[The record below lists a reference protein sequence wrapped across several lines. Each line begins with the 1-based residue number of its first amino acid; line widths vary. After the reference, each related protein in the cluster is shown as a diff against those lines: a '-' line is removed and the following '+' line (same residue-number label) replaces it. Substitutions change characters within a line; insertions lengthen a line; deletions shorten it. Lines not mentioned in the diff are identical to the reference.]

1 MNFTLLLMLAVHLIN
16 NVFSIFIIG
25 CFLFTSCFIYL
36 AAMRALFFSIL
47 AEASTSMTL
56 YIFYLLDYFSF
67 FSLKDIAITQLFIN
81 NIFII
86 GFLFLITFIITCLLD
101 NLRIPFDYLECESEL
116 VAGIVTE
123 FSGVFF
129 VIYSLMEINHILLA
143 SLLITTLAFG
153 GSYITLKSLLTIIL
167 VFLFPRA
174 IGCRLKITT
183 AQTFSLLFLFII
195 NFLFFF

>member
-1 MNFTLLLMLAVHLIN
+1 
-16 NVFSIFIIG
+16 
-25 CFLFTSCFIYL
+25 
-36 AAMRALFFSIL
+36 MRALFFSIL
-47 AEASTSMTL
+47 VEASTSLTL
-56 YIFYLLDYFSF
+56 YVFYILDYFSF

-86 GFLFLITFIITCLLD
+86 GFMFFIIFIITCLLD

-123 FSGVFF
+123 FSGIFF

-143 SLLITTLAFG
+143 SLLITTLTFG
-153 GSYITLKSLLTIIL
+153 GSFITLKSLIIIIL
-167 VFLFPRA
+167 VFLCPRA
-174 IGCRLKITT
+174 LGCRLKITT
-183 AQTFSLLFLFII
+183 AQTFALLFLFII